1 MAATAAYVNISHI
14 PVAGAAGD
22 AQGFSN
28 INATTAAF
36 HLLGGK
42 YGVTV
47 KASTYGTVTLQ
58 ILAADGS
65 TYLPAMTAFAA
76 DGYASAD
83 LPEGQYKVALA

>member
-1 MAATAAYVNISHI
+1 MAASACYVNIARIAS
-14 PVAGAAGD
+14 PGFVGD

-28 INATTAAF
+28 IGATTAAF
-36 HLLGGK
+36 HLQGGK

-58 ILAADGS
+58 VLANDGT
-65 TYLPAMTAFAA
+65 TYLAAMTAFAA

-83 LPEGQYKVALA
+83 LPEGTYKVALA

>member
-1 MAATAAYVNISHI
+1 
-14 PVAGAAGD
+14 
-22 AQGFSN
+22 
-28 INATTAAF
+28 
-36 HLLGGK
+36 LGGK
-42 YGVTV
+42 YGVTC

-58 ILAADGS
+58 ILAADGT